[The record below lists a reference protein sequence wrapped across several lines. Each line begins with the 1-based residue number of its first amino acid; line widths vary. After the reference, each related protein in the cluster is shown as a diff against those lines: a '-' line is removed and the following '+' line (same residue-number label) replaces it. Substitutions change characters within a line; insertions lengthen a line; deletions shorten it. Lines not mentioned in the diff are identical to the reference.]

1 MSIALFKRVAKYPVC
16 SAACLHV
23 SATSRHSQ
31 PRWPNLR
38 NASPRSP
45 ERQSRPFKP
54 SMCLPTIL
62 RIPRSPRF
70 SAISILRSSCPATWR
85 ARGCIRRSIP
95 SPRLQACSIRALL
108 ARRIT
113 VSRDVRKT
121 IAHYRELQEI
131 IALLGIEELSAAD
144 RRAVKQAR
152 HLMRFLTQPF
162 MVTVA
167 FTGKP
172 GRSVELEA
180 TLAGCRAILDGG
192 ADDWAES
199 SLYMVGDFEEARQR
213 EANGRRSAA

>member
-1 MSIALFKRVAKYPVC
+1 M
-16 SAACLHV
+16 
-23 SATSRHSQ
+23 
-31 PRWPNLR
+31 
-38 NASPRSP
+38 
-45 ERQSRPFKP
+45 
-54 SMCLPTIL
+54 
-62 RIPRSPRF
+62 
-70 SAISILRSSCPATWR
+70 
-85 ARGCIRRSIP
+85 
-95 SPRLQACSIRALL
+95 L